1 MTIDQVAMYLSL
13 AVHTLYKKVQSH
25 EIPFTK
31 VGNLLRFTK
40 TSIDEWLARNT
51 RAPDEDLYDRF
62 ARMQN
67 RYHFQKWLEG
77 RGVNW
82 RDLTEAQLAKLVAE
96 ALEELK
102 SAPSA
107 TGG

>member
-1 MTIDQVAMYLSL
+1 MTIDQVATYLSL

-51 RAPDEDLYDRF
+51 RAPDEEIYDRF

-82 RDLTEAQLAKLVAE
+82 RDLTDKQLADVAAKALADLRE
-96 ALEELK
+96 ATPK
-102 SAPSA
+102 
-107 TGG
+107 GR